1 MQEDKYGQ
9 GSGYK
14 NKKRKYRKEDKKM
27 GMNPAAIMKLMSAKN
42 KLLQITQSFLQFLN
56 AVFSRG
62 IEEGTII
69 EITVQRPG
77 EQPLT
82 SNIKVQQ
89 SDIELLE
96 SLKQMGK

>member
-1 MQEDKYGQ
+1 MQC
-9 GSGYK
+9 
-14 NKKRKYRKEDKKM
+14 
-27 GMNPAAIMKLMSAKN
+27 
-42 KLLQITQSFLQFLN
+42 F
-56 AVFSRG
+56 
-62 IEEGTII
+62 EEGTII

-96 SLKQMGK
+96 SLKQMGN

>member
-1 MQEDKYGQ
+1 
-9 GSGYK
+9 
-14 NKKRKYRKEDKKM
+14 M
-27 GMNPAAIMKLMSAKN
+27 GMNPAAIMKLMSVKN
-42 KLLQITQSFLQFLN
+42 KFTSNHPKFSVFLN

-96 SLKQMGK
+96 SLKQMGN

>member
-1 MQEDKYGQ
+1 
-9 GSGYK
+9 
-14 NKKRKYRKEDKKM
+14 M

-42 KLLQITQSFLQFLN
+42 KFTSNHPKFSAFLN
-56 AVFSRG
+56 AV
-62 IEEGTII
+62 GTII

-96 SLKQMGK
+96 SLKQMGN

>member
-1 MQEDKYGQ
+1 
-9 GSGYK
+9 
-14 NKKRKYRKEDKKM
+14 M

-42 KLLQITQSFLQFLN
+42 KFTSNHPKFSAFLN

-82 SNIKVQQ
+82 VQQ

-96 SLKQMGK
+96 SLKQMGN

>member
-1 MQEDKYGQ
+1 
-9 GSGYK
+9 
-14 NKKRKYRKEDKKM
+14 M

-42 KLLQITQSFLQFLN
+42 KFTSNHPKFSAFLN

-62 IEEGTII
+62 II

-96 SLKQMGK
+96 SLKQIGK

>member
-1 MQEDKYGQ
+1 
-9 GSGYK
+9 
-14 NKKRKYRKEDKKM
+14 M
-27 GMNPAAIMKLMSAKN
+27 GMNPAAIMKLMSAKIKFTSN
-42 KLLQITQSFLQFLN
+42 QPKFSAFLN
-56 AVFSRG
+56 AVVSRG

>member
-1 MQEDKYGQ
+1 
-9 GSGYK
+9 
-14 NKKRKYRKEDKKM
+14 M
-27 GMNPAAIMKLMSAKN
+27 GMNPAAIMKLMSAKIKFTSN
-42 KLLQITQSFLQFLN
+42 HPKFSAFLN

-96 SLKQMGK
+96 SLKQMGN

>member
-1 MQEDKYGQ
+1 
-9 GSGYK
+9 
-14 NKKRKYRKEDKKM
+14 M

-42 KLLQITQSFLQFLN
+42 KFTAFLN

-96 SLKQMGK
+96 SLKQMGN

>member
-1 MQEDKYGQ
+1 
-9 GSGYK
+9 
-14 NKKRKYRKEDKKM
+14 M

-42 KLLQITQSFLQFLN
+42 KFTSNHPKFSAFLN

-77 EQPLT
+77 RT
-82 SNIKVQQ
+82 AAYIKYK
-89 SDIELLE
+89 SAAE
-96 SLKQMGK
+96 